1 MKSKEEIEQ
10 LAEKTYG
17 VQTLNINDSK
27 IKGIIISATKGG
39 YVDGYF
45 QCQEDII
52 KELIMH
58 ILINEH
64 DWNRNPQAQ
73 LKDFINSLSKTK
85 Q

>member
-1 MKSKEEIEQ
+1 MKTKEEIEQ
-10 LAEKTYG
+10 LAEELFIKQPTIDVYG
-17 VQTLNINDSK
+17 GGCRYGF
-27 IKGIIISATKGG
+27 IKGYT
-39 YVDGYF
+39 